1 MKKPPYKPPYP
12 LVEVIWDDAA
22 SNSETWVTTKDIQPP
37 EQVITVGYLVKER
50 KRFVCVASSVP
61 NEDCHEDQIGNT
73 MTIPSGMIVSMREIR
88 PGTVKWIKRAE
99 PTPDEE
105 DDE

>member
-1 MKKPPYKPPYP
+1 MRKPKYKPPYP

-37 EQVITVGYLVKER
+37 EQVVTVGYLVKER
-50 KRFVCVASSVP
+50 KRYVCVASSVP

-73 MTIPSGMIVSMREIR
+73 MTIPNGMIVTMREIK
-88 PGTVKWIKRAE
+88 PGTVRWMRKAE
-99 PTPDEE
+99 HLPDEDE
-105 DDE
+105 DE